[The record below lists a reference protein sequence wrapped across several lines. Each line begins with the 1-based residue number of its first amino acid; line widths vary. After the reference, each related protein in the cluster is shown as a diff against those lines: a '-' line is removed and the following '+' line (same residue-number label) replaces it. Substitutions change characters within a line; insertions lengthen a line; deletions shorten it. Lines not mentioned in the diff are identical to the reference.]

1 MISKLHQLNLHDK
14 IKYIYATVIKFMILS
29 GIVSIIGLSLLD
41 IRFNSY
47 VKGAQKANNAA
58 KESIIDISS
67 AARNI
72 REMALNDDSSTYEN
86 YKNNVKTV
94 LTDSQTQL
102 DIIKNTNIIDDDL
115 YNQYVK
121 ALNEWG
127 NIGYDIINQIEKG
140 DLASAKNKIHTVC
153 TPALNNLM
161 SIADKMEDETNKEA
175 DQAIL
180 LSNVVAV
187 IGGVAIVLF
196 IVIASL
202 ISKKIG
208 AKITEMIIE
217 PLRDIDNVAK
227 DLANGNLHSELTYHS
242 DHSDDELGTLAHSL
256 RKSIRTLSSYVDD
269 IKRSMQEFSHG
280 NFDVKPE
287 VEWKGDFEEILH
299 AFMSFEAS
307 MADIVKNLQRVADQ
321 VAEGSEQIAAS
332 STELAEGATNQAA
345 SVEELTASLASV
357 SERVAQNSQNARAIS
372 GRVDELGTQL
382 YESNGKMSEMV
393 TSMSEIEKASKE
405 ISKIIETINQIAS
418 QTNLLALNASIEA
431 ARAGD
436 AGKGF
441 AVVADQVSALAA
453 QSAEAAKESASL
465 IDTSVAAV
473 EKGMVIANDTASQ
486 LGAVVDNSRHIVDE
500 VNNIAD
506 VLNTQTEAIKQVDDG
521 VEAINDVVQTN
532 SATSQECAAA
542 SQDMSTQADT
552 LRGLIATL
560 KIAHFK
566 KNNNK

>member
-127 NIGYDIINQIEKG
+127 SIGYDIINQIEKG

-175 DQAIL
+175 NQAIL
-180 LSNVVAV
+180 SSNVVAV

-217 PLRDIDNVAK
+217 PLREIDNVAK
-227 DLANGNLHSELTYHS
+227 DLASGNLHSELTYHS
-242 DHSDDELGTLAHSL
+242 DDELGALAHSL

-287 VEWKGDFEEILH
+287 VEWKGDFEEILQ

-307 MADIVKNLQRVADQ
+307 MADLVKHLQRVADQ
-321 VAEGSEQIAAS
+321 VAEGSEQIASS

-357 SERVAQNSQNARAIS
+357 SESVAQNSQNAREIS
-372 GRVDELGTQL
+372 GKVNELGTQL
-382 YESNGKMSEMV
+382 DESNGKMGEMV

-486 LGAVVDNSRHIVDE
+486 LGVVVDNSRHIVDE

-506 VLNTQTEAIKQVDDG
+506 VLNTQTETIKQVDDG
-521 VEAINDVVQTN
+521 IEDINDVVQTN

-566 KNNNK
+566 IINNK

>member
-227 DLANGNLHSELTYHS
+227 DLASGNLHSELTY
-242 DHSDDELGTLAHSL
+242 HSDDELGTLAHSL

-287 VEWKGDFEEILH
+287 VEWKGDFEEILQ

-307 MADIVKNLQRVADQ
+307 MADLVKHLQRVADQ
-321 VAEGSEQIAAS
+321 VAEGSEQIASS

-357 SERVAQNSQNARAIS
+357 SESVAQNSQNAREIS
-372 GRVDELGTQL
+372 GKVNELGTQL
-382 YESNGKMSEMV
+382 DESNGKMGEMV
-393 TSMSEIEKASKE
+393 TSMGEIEKASKE

-473 EKGMVIANDTASQ
+473 EKGMVIANDTASK
-486 LGAVVDNSRHIVDE
+486 LGVVVDNSRHIVDE

-506 VLNTQTEAIKQVDDG
+506 VLNTQTETIKQVDDG
-521 VEAINDVVQTN
+521 IEDINDVVQTN

-566 KNNNK
+566 KK

>member
-47 VKGAQKANNAA
+47 VKGAQKANDAA

-86 YKNNVKTV
+86 YKNNVKAV

-127 NIGYDIINQIEKG
+127 SIGYDIINQIEKG

-175 DQAIL
+175 NQAIL
-180 LSNVVAV
+180 SSNVVAV

-217 PLRDIDNVAK
+217 PLREIDNVAK
-227 DLANGNLHSELTYHS
+227 DLASGNLHSELTYHS
-242 DHSDDELGTLAHSL
+242 DDELGALAHSL

-287 VEWKGDFEEILH
+287 VEWKGDFEEILQ

-307 MADIVKNLQRVADQ
+307 MADLVKHLQRVADQ
-321 VAEGSEQIAAS
+321 VAEGSEQIASS

-357 SERVAQNSQNARAIS
+357 SESVAQNSQNARAIS
-372 GRVDELGTQL
+372 GKVNELGTQL
-382 YESNGKMSEMV
+382 DESNGKMGEMV

-486 LGAVVDNSRHIVDE
+486 LGVVVDNSRHIVDE

-506 VLNTQTEAIKQVDDG
+506 VLNTQTETIKQVDDG
-521 VEAINDVVQTN
+521 IEDINDVVQTN

>member
-1 MISKLHQLNLHDK
+1 
-14 IKYIYATVIKFMILS
+14 MILS

-127 NIGYDIINQIEKG
+127 SIGYDIINQIEKG

-175 DQAIL
+175 NQAIL
-180 LSNVVAV
+180 SSNVVAV

-217 PLRDIDNVAK
+217 PLREIDNVAK
-227 DLANGNLHSELTYHS
+227 DLASGNLHSELTYHS
-242 DHSDDELGTLAHSL
+242 DDELGALAHSL

-287 VEWKGDFEEILH
+287 VEWKGDFEEILD

-307 MADIVKNLQRVADQ
+307 MADLVKHLQRVADQ
-321 VAEGSEQIAAS
+321 VAEGSEQIASS

-357 SERVAQNSQNARAIS
+357 SESVAQNSQNARAIS
-372 GRVDELGTQL
+372 GKVNELGTQL
-382 YESNGKMSEMV
+382 DESNGKMGEMV

-486 LGAVVDNSRHIVDE
+486 LGVVVDNSRHIVDE

-506 VLNTQTEAIKQVDDG
+506 VLNTQTETIKQVDDG
-521 VEAINDVVQTN
+521 IEDINDVVQTN

-566 KNNNK
+566 KK

>member
-47 VKGAQKANNAA
+47 VKGAQKANDAA

-127 NIGYDIINQIEKG
+127 SIVYDIINQIEKG

-175 DQAIL
+175 EQAIL
-180 LSNVVAV
+180 SSNVVAV

-217 PLRDIDNVAK
+217 PLREIDNVAK
-227 DLANGNLHSELTYHS
+227 DLASGNLHSELTYHS
-242 DHSDDELGTLAHSL
+242 DDELGALAHSL

-287 VEWKGDFEEILH
+287 VEWKGDFEEILD

-307 MADIVKNLQRVADQ
+307 MADLVKHLQRVADQ
-321 VAEGSEQIAAS
+321 VAEGSEQIASS

-357 SERVAQNSQNARAIS
+357 SESVAQNSQNARAIS
-372 GRVDELGTQL
+372 GKVNELGTQL
-382 YESNGKMSEMV
+382 DESNGKMGEMV

-486 LGAVVDNSRHIVDE
+486 LGVVVDNSRHIVDE

-506 VLNTQTEAIKQVDDG
+506 VLNTQTETIKQVDDG
-521 VEAINDVVQTN
+521 IEDINDVVQTN

-566 KNNNK
+566 KK

>member
-217 PLRDIDNVAK
+217 PLRDIDNIAK
-227 DLANGNLHSELTYHS
+227 DLASGNLHSELTY
-242 DHSDDELGTLAHSL
+242 HSDDELGTLAHSL

-287 VEWKGDFEEILH
+287 VEWKGDFEEILQ

-307 MADIVKNLQRVADQ
+307 MADLVKHLQRVADQ
-321 VAEGSEQIAAS
+321 VAEGSEQIASS

-357 SERVAQNSQNARAIS
+357 SESVAQNSQNAREIS
-372 GRVDELGTQL
+372 GKVNELGTQL
-382 YESNGKMSEMV
+382 DESNGKMGEMV
-393 TSMSEIEKASKE
+393 TSMGEIEKASKE

-486 LGAVVDNSRHIVDE
+486 LGVVVDNSRHIVDE

-506 VLNTQTEAIKQVDDG
+506 VLNTQTETIKQVDDG
-521 VEAINDVVQTN
+521 IEDINDVVQTN

>member
-127 NIGYDIINQIEKG
+127 SIGYDIINQIEKG

-175 DQAIL
+175 NQAIL
-180 LSNVVAV
+180 SSNVVAV

-202 ISKKIG
+202 TSKKIG

-217 PLRDIDNVAK
+217 PLREIDNVAK
-227 DLANGNLHSELTYHS
+227 DLASGNLHSELTYHS
-242 DHSDDELGTLAHSL
+242 DDELGALAHSL

-287 VEWKGDFEEILH
+287 VEWKGDFEEILD

-307 MADIVKNLQRVADQ
+307 MADLVKHLQRVADQ
-321 VAEGSEQIAAS
+321 VAEGSEQIASS

-357 SERVAQNSQNARAIS
+357 SESVAQNSQNARAIS
-372 GRVDELGTQL
+372 GKVNELGTQL
-382 YESNGKMSEMV
+382 DESNGKMGEMV

-486 LGAVVDNSRHIVDE
+486 LGVVVDNSRHIVDE

-506 VLNTQTEAIKQVDDG
+506 VLNTQTETIKQVDDG
-521 VEAINDVVQTN
+521 IEDINDVVQTN

-566 KNNNK
+566 KK

>member
-29 GIVSIIGLSLLD
+29 SIVSIIGLSLLD

-47 VKGAQKANNAA
+47 VKGAQKANDAA

-86 YKNNVKTV
+86 YKNNVKAV

-127 NIGYDIINQIEKG
+127 SIGYDIINQIEKG

-175 DQAIL
+175 NQAIL
-180 LSNVVAV
+180 SSNVVAV

-217 PLRDIDNVAK
+217 PLREIDNVAK
-227 DLANGNLHSELTYHS
+227 DLASGNLHSELTYHS
-242 DHSDDELGTLAHSL
+242 DDELGALAHSL

-287 VEWKGDFEEILH
+287 VEWKGDFEEILD

-307 MADIVKNLQRVADQ
+307 MADLVKHLQRVADQ
-321 VAEGSEQIAAS
+321 VAEGSEQIASS

-357 SERVAQNSQNARAIS
+357 SESVAQNSQNAREIS
-372 GRVDELGTQL
+372 GKVNELGTQL
-382 YESNGKMSEMV
+382 DESNGKMGEMV

-486 LGAVVDNSRHIVDE
+486 LGVVVDNSRHIVDE

-506 VLNTQTEAIKQVDDG
+506 VLNTQTETIKQVDDG
-521 VEAINDVVQTN
+521 IEDINDVVQTN

-566 KNNNK
+566 KK

>member
-86 YKNNVKTV
+86 YKNNVKAV

-180 LSNVVAV
+180 SSNVVAV

-227 DLANGNLHSELTYHS
+227 DLASGNLHSELTYHS
-242 DHSDDELGTLAHSL
+242 DDELGALAHSL

-287 VEWKGDFEEILH
+287 VEWKGDFEEILD

-307 MADIVKNLQRVADQ
+307 MADLVKHLQRVADQ
-321 VAEGSEQIAAS
+321 VAEGSEQIASS

-357 SERVAQNSQNARAIS
+357 SESVAQNSQNARAIS
-372 GRVDELGTQL
+372 GKVNELGTQL
-382 YESNGKMSEMV
+382 DESNGKMGEMV

-486 LGAVVDNSRHIVDE
+486 LGVVVDNSRHIVDE

-506 VLNTQTEAIKQVDDG
+506 VLNTQTETIKQVDDG
-521 VEAINDVVQTN
+521 VEDINDVVQTN

-566 KNNNK
+566 KK

>member
-127 NIGYDIINQIEKG
+127 SIGYDIINQIEKG

-153 TPALNNLM
+153 TPALNNLK

-175 DQAIL
+175 NQAIL
-180 LSNVVAV
+180 SSNVVAV

-217 PLRDIDNVAK
+217 PLREIDNVAK
-227 DLANGNLHSELTYHS
+227 DLASGNLHSELTYHS
-242 DHSDDELGTLAHSL
+242 DDELGALAHSL

-287 VEWKGDFEEILH
+287 VEWKGDFEEILD

-307 MADIVKNLQRVADQ
+307 MADLVKHLQRVADQ
-321 VAEGSEQIAAS
+321 VAEGSEQIASS

-357 SERVAQNSQNARAIS
+357 SESVAQNSQNARAIS
-372 GRVDELGTQL
+372 GKVNELGTQL
-382 YESNGKMSEMV
+382 DESNGKMGEMV

-486 LGAVVDNSRHIVDE
+486 LGVVVDNSRHIVDE

-506 VLNTQTEAIKQVDDG
+506 VLNTQTETIKQVDDG
-521 VEAINDVVQTN
+521 IEDINDVVQTN

-566 KNNNK
+566 KK

>member
-72 REMALNDDSSTYEN
+72 RELALNDDSSTYEN

-217 PLRDIDNVAK
+217 PIRDIDNVAK
-227 DLANGNLHSELTYHS
+227 DLANGNLHSELTY
-242 DHSDDELGTLAHSL
+242 HSDDELGTLAHSL

-287 VEWKGDFEEILH
+287 VEWKGDFEEILQ

-307 MADIVKNLQRVADQ
+307 MADLVKNLQRVADQ
-321 VAEGSEQIAAS
+321 VAEGSEQIASS

-345 SVEELTASLASV
+345 SVEELTASLANV
-357 SERVAQNSQNARAIS
+357 SERVAQNSQNARTIS
-372 GRVDELGTQL
+372 GKVDELGTQL

-393 TSMSEIEKASKE
+393 ISMSEIEKASKE

-506 VLNTQTEAIKQVDDG
+506 VLNTQTEAIKQVDEG

>member
-227 DLANGNLHSELTYHS
+227 DLASGNLHSELTYHS
-242 DHSDDELGTLAHSL
+242 DDELGALAHSL

-287 VEWKGDFEEILH
+287 VEWKGDFEEILD

-307 MADIVKNLQRVADQ
+307 MADLVKHLQRVADQ
-321 VAEGSEQIAAS
+321 VAEGSEQIASS

-357 SERVAQNSQNARAIS
+357 SESVAQNSQNAREIS
-372 GRVDELGTQL
+372 GKVNELGTQL
-382 YESNGKMSEMV
+382 DESNGKMGEMV

-486 LGAVVDNSRHIVDE
+486 LGVVVDNSRHIVDE

-506 VLNTQTEAIKQVDDG
+506 VLNTQTETIKQVDDG
-521 VEAINDVVQTN
+521 IEDINDVVQTN
-532 SATSQECAAA
+532 SATSQECTAA

-566 KNNNK
+566 KK

>member
-102 DIIKNTNIIDDDL
+102 DIIKNTNIIDDEL

-127 NIGYDIINQIEKG
+127 NIGYDIINQFEKG

-217 PLRDIDNVAK
+217 PIRDIDNVAK
-227 DLANGNLHSELTYHS
+227 DLANGNLHSELTY
-242 DHSDDELGTLAHSL
+242 HSDDELGTLAHSL

-287 VEWKGDFEEILH
+287 VEWKGDFEEILQ

-307 MADIVKNLQRVADQ
+307 MADLVKNLQRVADQ
-321 VAEGSEQIAAS
+321 VAEGSEQIASS

-345 SVEELTASLASV
+345 SVEELTASLANV
-357 SERVAQNSQNARAIS
+357 SERVAQNSQNARTIS
-372 GRVDELGTQL
+372 GKVDELGTQL

-393 TSMSEIEKASKE
+393 ISMSEIEKASKE

-506 VLNTQTEAIKQVDDG
+506 VLNTQTEAIKQVDEG

>member
-217 PLRDIDNVAK
+217 PIRDIDNVAK
-227 DLANGNLHSELTYHS
+227 DLANGNLHSELTY
-242 DHSDDELGTLAHSL
+242 HSDDELGTLAHSL

-287 VEWKGDFEEILH
+287 VEWKGDFEEILQ

-307 MADIVKNLQRVADQ
+307 MADLVKHLQRVADQ
-321 VAEGSEQIAAS
+321 VAEGSEQIASS

-345 SVEELTASLASV
+345 SVEELTASLANV
-357 SERVAQNSQNARAIS
+357 SERVAQNSQNARTIS
-372 GRVDELGTQL
+372 GKVDELGTQL

-506 VLNTQTEAIKQVDDG
+506 VLNTQTEAIKQVDEG

-552 LRGLIATL
+552 LMGLIATL

>member
-187 IGGVAIVLF
+187 IGGMAIVLF

-217 PLRDIDNVAK
+217 PIRDIDNVAK
-227 DLANGNLHSELTYHS
+227 DLANGNLHSELTY
-242 DHSDDELGTLAHSL
+242 HSDDELGTLAHSL

-287 VEWKGDFEEILH
+287 VEWKGDFEEILQ

-307 MADIVKNLQRVADQ
+307 MADLVKNLQRVADQ

-566 KNNNK
+566 KK

>member
-227 DLANGNLHSELTYHS
+227 DLASGNLHSELTY
-242 DHSDDELGTLAHSL
+242 HSDDELGTLAHSL

-287 VEWKGDFEEILH
+287 VEWKGDFEEILQ

-307 MADIVKNLQRVADQ
+307 MADLVKHLQRVADQ
-321 VAEGSEQIAAS
+321 VAEGSEQVASS

-357 SERVAQNSQNARAIS
+357 SESVAQNSQNAREIS
-372 GRVDELGTQL
+372 GKVNELGTQL
-382 YESNGKMSEMV
+382 DESNGKMGEMV
-393 TSMSEIEKASKE
+393 TSMGEIEKASKE

-486 LGAVVDNSRHIVDE
+486 LGVVVDNSRHIVDE

-506 VLNTQTEAIKQVDDG
+506 VLNTQTETIKQVDDG
-521 VEAINDVVQTN
+521 IEDINDVVQTN

>member
-47 VKGAQKANNAA
+47 VKGAQKANDAA

-86 YKNNVKTV
+86 YKNNVKAV

-127 NIGYDIINQIEKG
+127 SIGYDIINQIEKG

-175 DQAIL
+175 NQAIL
-180 LSNVVAV
+180 SSNVVAV

-217 PLRDIDNVAK
+217 PLREIDNVAK
-227 DLANGNLHSELTYHS
+227 DLASGNLHSELTYHS
-242 DHSDDELGTLAHSL
+242 DDELGALAHSL

-287 VEWKGDFEEILH
+287 VEWKGDFEEILD

-307 MADIVKNLQRVADQ
+307 MADLVKHLQRVADQ
-321 VAEGSEQIAAS
+321 VAEGSEQIASS

-357 SERVAQNSQNARAIS
+357 SESVAQNSQNAREIS
-372 GRVDELGTQL
+372 GKVNELGTQL
-382 YESNGKMSEMV
+382 DESNGKMGEMV
-393 TSMSEIEKASKE
+393 TSMREIEKASKE

-486 LGAVVDNSRHIVDE
+486 LGVVVDNSRHIVDE

-506 VLNTQTEAIKQVDDG
+506 VLNTQTETIKQVDDG
-521 VEAINDVVQTN
+521 IEDINDVVQTN

-566 KNNNK
+566 KK

>member
-127 NIGYDIINQIEKG
+127 SIGYDIINQIEKG

-175 DQAIL
+175 NQAIL
-180 LSNVVAV
+180 SSNVVAV

-217 PLRDIDNVAK
+217 PLREIDNVAK
-227 DLANGNLHSELTYHS
+227 DLASGNLHSELTYHS
-242 DHSDDELGTLAHSL
+242 DDELGALAHSL

-287 VEWKGDFEEILH
+287 VEWKGDFEEILD

-307 MADIVKNLQRVADQ
+307 MADLVKHLQRVADH
-321 VAEGSEQIAAS
+321 VAEGSEQIASS

-357 SERVAQNSQNARAIS
+357 SESVAQNSQNARAIS
-372 GRVDELGTQL
+372 GKVNELGTQL
-382 YESNGKMSEMV
+382 DESNGKMGEMV

-486 LGAVVDNSRHIVDE
+486 LGVVVDNSRHIVDE

-506 VLNTQTEAIKQVDDG
+506 VLNTQTETIKQVDDG
-521 VEAINDVVQTN
+521 IEDINDVVQTN

-566 KNNNK
+566 KK

>member
-47 VKGAQKANNAA
+47 VKGAQKANDAA

-67 AARNI
+67 AARSI

-86 YKNNVKTV
+86 YKNNVKAV

-127 NIGYDIINQIEKG
+127 SIGYDIINQIEKG

-175 DQAIL
+175 NQAIL
-180 LSNVVAV
+180 SSNVVAV

-217 PLRDIDNVAK
+217 PLREIDNVAK
-227 DLANGNLHSELTYHS
+227 DLASGNLHSELTYHS
-242 DHSDDELGTLAHSL
+242 DDELGALAHSL

-287 VEWKGDFEEILH
+287 VEWKGDFEEILQ

-307 MADIVKNLQRVADQ
+307 MADLVKHLQRVADQ
-321 VAEGSEQIAAS
+321 VAEGSEQMASS

-357 SERVAQNSQNARAIS
+357 SESVAQNSQNAREIS
-372 GRVDELGTQL
+372 GKVNELGTQL
-382 YESNGKMSEMV
+382 DESNGKMGEMV

-486 LGAVVDNSRHIVDE
+486 LGVVVDNSRHIVDE

-506 VLNTQTEAIKQVDDG
+506 VLNTQTETIKQVDDG
-521 VEAINDVVQTN
+521 IEDINDVVQTN

>member
-29 GIVSIIGLSLLD
+29 GIVSIIGLSFLD

-47 VKGAQKANNAA
+47 VKGAQKANDAA

-86 YKNNVKTV
+86 YKNNVKAV

-175 DQAIL
+175 EQAIL
-180 LSNVVAV
+180 SSNVVAV

-217 PLRDIDNVAK
+217 PLREIDNVAK
-227 DLANGNLHSELTYHS
+227 DLASGNLHSELTYHS
-242 DHSDDELGTLAHSL
+242 DDELGALAHSL

-287 VEWKGDFEEILH
+287 VEWKGDFEEILQ

-307 MADIVKNLQRVADQ
+307 MADLVKHLQRVADQ
-321 VAEGSEQIAAS
+321 VAEGSEQIASS

-357 SERVAQNSQNARAIS
+357 SESVAQNSQNAREIS
-372 GRVDELGTQL
+372 GKVNELGTQL
-382 YESNGKMSEMV
+382 DESNGKMGEMV

-486 LGAVVDNSRHIVDE
+486 LGVVVDNSRHIVDE

-506 VLNTQTEAIKQVDDG
+506 VLNTQTETIKQVDDG
-521 VEAINDVVQTN
+521 IEDINDVVQTN

>member
-217 PLRDIDNVAK
+217 PIRDIDNVAK
-227 DLANGNLHSELTYHS
+227 DLANGNLHSELTY
-242 DHSDDELGTLAHSL
+242 HSDDELGTLAHSL

-287 VEWKGDFEEILH
+287 VEWKGDFEEILQ

-307 MADIVKNLQRVADQ
+307 MADLVKHLQRVADQ
-321 VAEGSEQIAAS
+321 VAEGSEQIASS

-345 SVEELTASLASV
+345 SVEELTASLANV
-357 SERVAQNSQNARAIS
+357 SERVAQNSQNARTIS
-372 GRVDELGTQL
+372 GKVDELGTQL

-393 TSMSEIEKASKE
+393 ISMSEIEKASKE

-506 VLNTQTEAIKQVDDG
+506 VLNTQTEAFKQVDEG

>member
-1 MISKLHQLNLHDK
+1 MISKLHKLNLHDK

-127 NIGYDIINQIEKG
+127 SIGYDIINQIEKG

-175 DQAIL
+175 EQAIL
-180 LSNVVAV
+180 SSNVVAV

-227 DLANGNLHSELTYHS
+227 DLASGNLHSELTYHS
-242 DHSDDELGTLAHSL
+242 DDELGALAHSL

-287 VEWKGDFEEILH
+287 VEWKGDFEEILQ

-307 MADIVKNLQRVADQ
+307 MADLVKHLQRVADQ
-321 VAEGSEQIAAS
+321 VAEGSEQIASS

-357 SERVAQNSQNARAIS
+357 SESVAQNSQNAREIS
-372 GRVDELGTQL
+372 GKVNELGTQL
-382 YESNGKMSEMV
+382 DESNGKMGEMV

-486 LGAVVDNSRHIVDE
+486 LGVVVDNSRHIVDE

-506 VLNTQTEAIKQVDDG
+506 VLNTQTETIKQVDDG
-521 VEAINDVVQTN
+521 IEDINDVVQTN

>member
-47 VKGAQKANNAA
+47 VKGAQKANDAA

-86 YKNNVKTV
+86 YKNNVKAV

-121 ALNEWG
+121 AFNEWG

-180 LSNVVAV
+180 SSNVVAV

-227 DLANGNLHSELTYHS
+227 DLASGNLHSELTYHS
-242 DHSDDELGTLAHSL
+242 DDELGALAHSL

-287 VEWKGDFEEILH
+287 VEWKGDFEEILD

-307 MADIVKNLQRVADQ
+307 MADLVKHLQRVADQ
-321 VAEGSEQIAAS
+321 VAEGSEQIASS

-357 SERVAQNSQNARAIS
+357 SESVAQNSQNAREIS
-372 GRVDELGTQL
+372 GKVNELGTQL
-382 YESNGKMSEMV
+382 DESNGKMGEMV

-486 LGAVVDNSRHIVDE
+486 LGVVVDNSRHIVDE

-506 VLNTQTEAIKQVDDG
+506 VLNTQTETIKQVDDG
-521 VEAINDVVQTN
+521 IEDINDVVQTN

-566 KNNNK
+566 KK

>member
-47 VKGAQKANNAA
+47 VKGAQKANDAA

-86 YKNNVKTV
+86 YKNNVKAV

-127 NIGYDIINQIEKG
+127 SIGYDIINQIEKG

-175 DQAIL
+175 EQAIL
-180 LSNVVAV
+180 SSNVVAV

-227 DLANGNLHSELTYHS
+227 DLASGNLHSELTYHS
-242 DHSDDELGTLAHSL
+242 DDELGALAHSL

-287 VEWKGDFEEILH
+287 VEWKGDFEEILD

-307 MADIVKNLQRVADQ
+307 MADLVKHLQRVADQ
-321 VAEGSEQIAAS
+321 VAEGSEQIASS

-357 SERVAQNSQNARAIS
+357 SESVAQNSQNAREIS
-372 GRVDELGTQL
+372 GKVNELGTQL
-382 YESNGKMSEMV
+382 DESNGKMGEMV

-486 LGAVVDNSRHIVDE
+486 LGVVVDNSRHIVDE

-506 VLNTQTEAIKQVDDG
+506 VLNTQTETIKQVDDG
-521 VEAINDVVQTN
+521 IEDINDVVQTN

-566 KNNNK
+566 KK

>member
-180 LSNVVAV
+180 SSNVVAV

-202 ISKKIG
+202 ISKKIA

-227 DLANGNLHSELTYHS
+227 DLASGNLHSELTYHS
-242 DHSDDELGTLAHSL
+242 DDELGALAHSL

-287 VEWKGDFEEILH
+287 VEWKGDFEEILQ

-307 MADIVKNLQRVADQ
+307 MADLVKHLQRVADQ
-321 VAEGSEQIAAS
+321 VAEGSEQIASS

-357 SERVAQNSQNARAIS
+357 SERVAQNSQNAREIS
-372 GRVDELGTQL
+372 GKVNELGTQL
-382 YESNGKMSEMV
+382 DESNGKMGEMV
-393 TSMSEIEKASKE
+393 TSMGEIEKASKE

-486 LGAVVDNSRHIVDE
+486 LGVVVDNSRHIVDE

-506 VLNTQTEAIKQVDDG
+506 VLNTQTETIKQVDDG
-521 VEAINDVVQTN
+521 IEDINDVVQTN

-566 KNNNK
+566 KK

>member
-217 PLRDIDNVAK
+217 PIRDIDNVAK
-227 DLANGNLHSELTYHS
+227 DLANGNLHSELTY
-242 DHSDDELGTLAHSL
+242 HSDDELGTLAHSL

-280 NFDVKPE
+280 NLDVKPE
-287 VEWKGDFEEILH
+287 VEWKGDFEEILQ

-307 MADIVKNLQRVADQ
+307 MADLVKHLQRVADQ
-321 VAEGSEQIAAS
+321 VAEGSEQIASS

-345 SVEELTASLASV
+345 SVEELTASLANV
-357 SERVAQNSQNARAIS
+357 SERVAQNSQNARTIS
-372 GRVDELGTQL
+372 GKVDELGTQL

-393 TSMSEIEKASKE
+393 ISMSEIEKASKE

-506 VLNTQTEAIKQVDDG
+506 VLNTQTEAIKQVDEG

-532 SATSQECAAA
+532 SATSQECVAA

>member
-86 YKNNVKTV
+86 YKNNVETV

-127 NIGYDIINQIEKG
+127 NIGYDIINKIEKG

-180 LSNVVAV
+180 SSNVVAV

-217 PLRDIDNVAK
+217 ALRDIDNVAK
-227 DLANGNLHSELTYHS
+227 DLASGNLHSELTY
-242 DHSDDELGTLAHSL
+242 HSDDELGTLAHSL

-287 VEWKGDFEEILH
+287 VEWKGDFEEILQ

-307 MADIVKNLQRVADQ
+307 MADLVKHLQRVADQ
-321 VAEGSEQIAAS
+321 VAEGSEQIASS

-357 SERVAQNSQNARAIS
+357 SESVAQNSQNAREIS
-372 GRVDELGTQL
+372 GKVNELGTQL
-382 YESNGKMSEMV
+382 DESNGKMGEMV

-486 LGAVVDNSRHIVDE
+486 LGVVVDNSRHIVDE

-506 VLNTQTEAIKQVDDG
+506 VLNTQTETIKQVDDG
-521 VEAINDVVQTN
+521 IEDINDVVQTN

-566 KNNNK
+566 KK

>member
-121 ALNEWG
+121 ALDEWG

-161 SIADKMEDETNKEA
+161 SIADKMENETNKEA

-217 PLRDIDNVAK
+217 PIRDIDNVAK
-227 DLANGNLHSELTYHS
+227 DLANGNLHSELTY
-242 DHSDDELGTLAHSL
+242 HSDDELGTLAHSL

-287 VEWKGDFEEILH
+287 VEWKGDFEEILQ

-307 MADIVKNLQRVADQ
+307 MADLVKHLQRVADQ
-321 VAEGSEQIAAS
+321 VAEGSEQIASS

-345 SVEELTASLASV
+345 SVEELTASLANV
-357 SERVAQNSQNARAIS
+357 SERVAQNSQNARTIS
-372 GRVDELGTQL
+372 GKVDELGTQL

-506 VLNTQTEAIKQVDDG
+506 VLNTQTEAIKQVDEG

>member
-127 NIGYDIINQIEKG
+127 SNGYDIINQIEKG

-175 DQAIL
+175 EQAIL
-180 LSNVVAV
+180 SSNVVAV

-227 DLANGNLHSELTYHS
+227 DLASGNLHSELTYHS
-242 DHSDDELGTLAHSL
+242 DDELGALAHSL

-287 VEWKGDFEEILH
+287 VEWKGDFEEILQ

-307 MADIVKNLQRVADQ
+307 MADLVKHLQRVADQ
-321 VAEGSEQIAAS
+321 VAEGSEQIASS

-357 SERVAQNSQNARAIS
+357 SESVAQNSQNAREIS
-372 GRVDELGTQL
+372 GKVNELGTQL
-382 YESNGKMSEMV
+382 DESNGKMGEMV

-486 LGAVVDNSRHIVDE
+486 LGVVVDNSRHIVDE

-506 VLNTQTEAIKQVDDG
+506 VLNTQTETIKQVDDG
-521 VEAINDVVQTN
+521 IEDINDVVQTN

-566 KNNNK
+566 KK

>member
-47 VKGAQKANNAA
+47 VKGAQKANDAA

-86 YKNNVKTV
+86 YKNNVKAV

-127 NIGYDIINQIEKG
+127 SIGYDIINQIEKG

-175 DQAIL
+175 NQAIL
-180 LSNVVAV
+180 SSNVVAV

-217 PLRDIDNVAK
+217 PLREMDNVAK
-227 DLANGNLHSELTYHS
+227 DLASGNLHSELTYHS
-242 DHSDDELGTLAHSL
+242 DDELGALAHSL

-287 VEWKGDFEEILH
+287 VEWKGDFEEILD

-307 MADIVKNLQRVADQ
+307 MADLVKHLQRVADQ
-321 VAEGSEQIAAS
+321 VAEGSEQIASS

-357 SERVAQNSQNARAIS
+357 SESVAQNSQNAREIS
-372 GRVDELGTQL
+372 GKVNELGTQL
-382 YESNGKMSEMV
+382 DESNGKMGEMV

-486 LGAVVDNSRHIVDE
+486 LGVVVDNSRHIVDE

-506 VLNTQTEAIKQVDDG
+506 VLNTQTETIKQVDDG
-521 VEAINDVVQTN
+521 IEDINDVVQTN

-566 KNNNK
+566 KK

>member
-242 DHSDDELGTLAHSL
+242 DDELGTLAHSL

-287 VEWKGDFEEILH
+287 VEWKGDFEEILP

-307 MADIVKNLQRVADQ
+307 MADLVKNLQRVADQ

>member
-47 VKGAQKANNAA
+47 VKGAQKANDAA

-86 YKNNVKTV
+86 YKNNVKAV

-180 LSNVVAV
+180 SSNVVAV

-208 AKITEMIIE
+208 TKITEMIIE

-227 DLANGNLHSELTYHS
+227 DLASGNLHSELTYHS
-242 DHSDDELGTLAHSL
+242 DDELGALAHSL

-287 VEWKGDFEEILH
+287 VEWKGDFEEILD

-307 MADIVKNLQRVADQ
+307 MADLVKHLQRVADQ
-321 VAEGSEQIAAS
+321 VAEGSEQIASS

-357 SERVAQNSQNARAIS
+357 SESVAQNSQNAREIS
-372 GRVDELGTQL
+372 GKVNELGTQL
-382 YESNGKMSEMV
+382 DESNGKMGEMV

-486 LGAVVDNSRHIVDE
+486 LGVVVDNSRHIVDE

-506 VLNTQTEAIKQVDDG
+506 VLNTQTETIKQVDDG
-521 VEAINDVVQTN
+521 IEDINDVVQTN

-566 KNNNK
+566 KK

>member
-140 DLASAKNKIHTVC
+140 DLASAKNKTTQYVHLHLITYE
-153 TPALNNLM
+153 
-161 SIADKMEDETNKEA
+161 SADKMEDETNKEA

-242 DHSDDELGTLAHSL
+242 DDELGTLAHSL

-307 MADIVKNLQRVADQ
+307 MADLVKNLQRVADQ
-321 VAEGSEQIAAS
+321 VAEGSEQIASS
-332 STELAEGATNQAA
+332 STELA
-345 SVEELTASLASV
+345 
-357 SERVAQNSQNARAIS
+357 RR
-372 GRVDELGTQL
+372 
-382 YESNGKMSEMV
+382 SN
-393 TSMSEIEKASKE
+393 
-405 ISKIIETINQIAS
+405 
-418 QTNLLALNASIEA
+418 
-431 ARAGD
+431 
-436 AGKGF
+436 
-441 AVVADQVSALAA
+441 
-453 QSAEAAKESASL
+453 
-465 IDTSVAAV
+465 
-473 EKGMVIANDTASQ
+473 
-486 LGAVVDNSRHIVDE
+486 
-500 VNNIAD
+500 
-506 VLNTQTEAIKQVDDG
+506 
-521 VEAINDVVQTN
+521 
-532 SATSQECAAA
+532 
-542 SQDMSTQADT
+542 
-552 LRGLIATL
+552 
-560 KIAHFK
+560 
-566 KNNNK
+566 

>member
-1 MISKLHQLNLHDK
+1 
-14 IKYIYATVIKFMILS
+14 MILS

-127 NIGYDIINQIEKG
+127 SIGYDIINQIEKG

-175 DQAIL
+175 NQAIL
-180 LSNVVAV
+180 SSNVVAV

-217 PLRDIDNVAK
+217 PLREIDNVAK
-227 DLANGNLHSELTYHS
+227 DLASGNLHSELTYHS
-242 DHSDDELGTLAHSL
+242 DDELGALAHSL

-287 VEWKGDFEEILH
+287 VEWKGDFEEILQ

-307 MADIVKNLQRVADQ
+307 MADLVKHLQRVADQ
-321 VAEGSEQIAAS
+321 VAEGSEQIASS

-357 SERVAQNSQNARAIS
+357 SESVAQNSQNARAIS
-372 GRVDELGTQL
+372 GKVNELGTQL
-382 YESNGKMSEMV
+382 DESNGKMGEMV

-486 LGAVVDNSRHIVDE
+486 LGVVVDNSRHIVDE

-506 VLNTQTEAIKQVDDG
+506 VLNTQTETIKQVDDG
-521 VEAINDVVQTN
+521 IEDINDVVQTN

>member
-242 DHSDDELGTLAHSL
+242 DDELGTLAHSL

-299 AFMSFEAS
+299 AFMNFEAS
-307 MADIVKNLQRVADQ
+307 MADLVKNLQRVADQ
-321 VAEGSEQIAAS
+321 VAEGSEQIASS

-345 SVEELTASLASV
+345 SVEELTASLANV

-372 GRVDELGTQL
+372 GKVDELGTQL

>member
-180 LSNVVAV
+180 LSNVVVV

-227 DLANGNLHSELTYHS
+227 DLASGNLHSELTY
-242 DHSDDELGTLAHSL
+242 HSDDELGTLAHSL

-287 VEWKGDFEEILH
+287 VEWKGDFEEILQ

-307 MADIVKNLQRVADQ
+307 MADLVKHLQRVADQ
-321 VAEGSEQIAAS
+321 VAEGSEQIASS

-357 SERVAQNSQNARAIS
+357 SESVAQNSQNAREIS
-372 GRVDELGTQL
+372 GKVNELGTQL
-382 YESNGKMSEMV
+382 DESNGKMGEMV
-393 TSMSEIEKASKE
+393 TSMGEIEKASKE

-486 LGAVVDNSRHIVDE
+486 LGVVVDNSRHIVDE

-506 VLNTQTEAIKQVDDG
+506 VLNTQTETIKQVDDG
-521 VEAINDVVQTN
+521 IEDINDVVQTN

-566 KNNNK
+566 KK

>member
-47 VKGAQKANNAA
+47 VKGAQKANDAA

-127 NIGYDIINQIEKG
+127 SIGYDIINQIEKG

-227 DLANGNLHSELTYHS
+227 DLASGNLHSELTY
-242 DHSDDELGTLAHSL
+242 HSDDELGTLAHSL

-287 VEWKGDFEEILH
+287 VEWKGDFEEILQ

-307 MADIVKNLQRVADQ
+307 MADLVKHLQRVADQ
-321 VAEGSEQIAAS
+321 VAEGSEQIASS

-357 SERVAQNSQNARAIS
+357 SESVAQNSQNAREIS
-372 GRVDELGTQL
+372 GKVNELGTQL
-382 YESNGKMSEMV
+382 DESNGKMGEMV
-393 TSMSEIEKASKE
+393 TSMGEIEKASKE

-486 LGAVVDNSRHIVDE
+486 LGVVVDNSRHIVDE

-506 VLNTQTEAIKQVDDG
+506 VLNTQTETIKQVDDG
-521 VEAINDVVQTN
+521 IEDINDVVQTN

-566 KNNNK
+566 KK

>member
-86 YKNNVKTV
+86 YKNNVKAV

-175 DQAIL
+175 NQAIL

-227 DLANGNLHSELTYHS
+227 DLASGNLHSELTYHS
-242 DHSDDELGTLAHSL
+242 DDELGALAHSL

-287 VEWKGDFEEILH
+287 VEWKGDFEEILQ

-307 MADIVKNLQRVADQ
+307 MADLVKHLQRVADQ
-321 VAEGSEQIAAS
+321 VAEGSEQIASS

-357 SERVAQNSQNARAIS
+357 SESVAQNSQNAREIS
-372 GRVDELGTQL
+372 GKVNELGTQL
-382 YESNGKMSEMV
+382 DESNGKMGEMV
-393 TSMSEIEKASKE
+393 TSMGEIEKASKE

-486 LGAVVDNSRHIVDE
+486 LGVVVDNSRHIVDE

-506 VLNTQTEAIKQVDDG
+506 VLNTQTETIKQVDDG
-521 VEAINDVVQTN
+521 IEDINDVVQTN

-566 KNNNK
+566 KK

>member
-1 MISKLHQLNLHDK
+1 MISKLHQLNLYDK

-217 PLRDIDNVAK
+217 PIRDIDNVAK
-227 DLANGNLHSELTYHS
+227 DLANGNLHSELTY
-242 DHSDDELGTLAHSL
+242 HSDDELGTLAHSL

-287 VEWKGDFEEILH
+287 VEWKGDFEEILQ

-307 MADIVKNLQRVADQ
+307 MADLVKHLQRVADQ
-321 VAEGSEQIAAS
+321 VAEGSEQIASS

-345 SVEELTASLASV
+345 SVEELTASLANV
-357 SERVAQNSQNARAIS
+357 SERVAQNSQNARTIS
-372 GRVDELGTQL
+372 GKVDELGTQL

-393 TSMSEIEKASKE
+393 ISMSEIEKASKE

-506 VLNTQTEAIKQVDDG
+506 VLNTQTEAIKQVDEG

-552 LRGLIATL
+552 LMGLIATL

>member
-127 NIGYDIINQIEKG
+127 SIGYDIINQIEKG

-175 DQAIL
+175 NQAIL
-180 LSNVVAV
+180 SSNVVAV

-217 PLRDIDNVAK
+217 PLREIDNVAK
-227 DLANGNLHSELTYHS
+227 DLASGNMHSELTYHS
-242 DHSDDELGTLAHSL
+242 DDELGALAHSL

-287 VEWKGDFEEILH
+287 VEWKGDFEEILD

-307 MADIVKNLQRVADQ
+307 MADLVKHLQRVADQ
-321 VAEGSEQIAAS
+321 VAEGSEQIASS

-345 SVEELTASLASV
+345 SVEELTASLANV
-357 SERVAQNSQNARAIS
+357 SESVAQNSQNAREIS
-372 GRVDELGTQL
+372 GKVNELGTQL
-382 YESNGKMSEMV
+382 DESNGKMGEMV

-486 LGAVVDNSRHIVDE
+486 LGVVVDNSRHIVDE

-506 VLNTQTEAIKQVDDG
+506 VLNTQTETIKQVDDG
-521 VEAINDVVQTN
+521 IEDINDVVQTN

-566 KNNNK
+566 KK